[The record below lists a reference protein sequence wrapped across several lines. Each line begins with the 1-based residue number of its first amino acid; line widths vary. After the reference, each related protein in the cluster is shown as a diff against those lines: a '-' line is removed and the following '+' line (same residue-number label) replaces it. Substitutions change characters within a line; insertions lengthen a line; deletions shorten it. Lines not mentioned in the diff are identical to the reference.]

1 MRASKFDDWKANL
14 TVFKLEAYFADNRTG
29 TCTVDDPLTLNLMS
43 SSRNLQ
49 PEDTNNVEDAEDV
62 SIPTLS
68 SYFTKFK
75 AKISKLINNI
85 FRPLSS
91 SRRAPKAPSSTV
103 QENLSN

>member
-14 TVFKLEAYFADNRTG
+14 TVFKLEADNRHVY
-29 TCTVDDPLTLNLMS
+29 VDDPPTLNLMS
-43 SSRNLQ
+43 SSQNLQ

-68 SYFTKFK
+68 SYFIKFK
-75 AKISKLINNI
+75 AKISKLINI
-85 FRPLSS
+85 FRSLSS